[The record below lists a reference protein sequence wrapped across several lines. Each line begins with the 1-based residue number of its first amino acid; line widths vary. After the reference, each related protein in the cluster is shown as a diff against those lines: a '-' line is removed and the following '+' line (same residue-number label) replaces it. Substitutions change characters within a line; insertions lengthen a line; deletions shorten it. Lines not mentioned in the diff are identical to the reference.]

1 MRLNRIDESV
11 ADQIMMSV
19 ASMSPVALVGTM
31 TAGAIL
37 GDKFLKFLRGDE
49 LAQMKRKIERDPA
62 AFEFV
67 EDMRADRKFKKLKR
81 IVNKLARDVKKNPDD
96 PEFKT
101 LFKKAAAELNAYV
114 QTEYKRHSK
123 KFKDRYRGTKVGR
136 QAMRQMMGIK
146 EDAQLDEAESLSW
159 NKMKDS
165 EKKELVDLA
174 RVSPRA
180 AFMDWKE
187 IPSSMKARL
196 AKYLNQSTKGEY
208 RLVEDQYGP
217 YGGPPDPF
225 APLEFDPRRYMDD
238 DGDGIPNYDDPDYP
252 RDPRYYPG
260 PHPDDPMY
268 QPMPEPEIPDWMNP
282 NIPGGPYS
290 NPFGVDRPSPGWY
303 DPYFDP
309 YVPVLPSP
317 ADPEDPDNPDDPET
331 EPYDPP
337 TEPVIP
343 GTDPSS
349 PFPFGLPFPYRPKSN
364 PFAPGEPFEPEIVGT
379 QTESMKLDKR
389 VVEDQFGPIRPFP
402 GNPFLTP
409 YEPPPEG
416 IERPPLPKPEEPTY
430 PNPFVPYPIDP
441 ESIPDYDP
449 YNPPLFDP
457 YGPET
462 EPVIPGTDPKSPFPF
477 GLPYPYPLGR
487 NPFRPG
493 EPFGPILAG
502 TQMESMK
509 LDERA
514 KVPTYVIDR
523 RTKKIV
529 HGPTDTADAKL
540 YLDKQITPRKFMIRQ
555 IRGAAKKIGDSV

>member
-62 AFEFV
+62 AFDFV

-101 LFKKAAAELNAYV
+101 LFKKAAAELNAYF
-114 QTEYKRHSK
+114 QTEYKKHSK
-123 KFKDRYRGTKVGR
+123 KFKSRYRGTKVGR

-146 EDAQLDEAESLSW
+146 EDAQLHEAESLSW
-159 NKMKDS
+159 NKMKDN

-180 AFMDWKE
+180 AFMDWNE

-208 RLVEDQYGP
+208 RLVEDKYGP
-217 YGGPPDPF
+217 YGGPP
-225 APLEFDPRRYMDD
+225 PLEFDPDRYGDH
-238 DGDGIPNYDDPDYP
+238 DGDGTPNYDDPDYP
-252 RDPRYYPG
+252 RDPRYYPN
-260 PHPDDPMY
+260 PHPDN
-268 QPMPEPEIPDWMNP
+268 IPDPDPFDTDPTNP
-282 NIPGGPYS
+282 DNYDPADPDSPYS
-290 NPFGVDRPSPGWY
+290 NPFGYKRPAPGFY

-309 YVPVLPSP
+309 YVPVLPTP
-317 ADPEDPDNPDDPET
+317 GAT
-331 EPYDPP
+331 EPLDPP

-349 PFPFGLPFPYRPKSN
+349 PFPFGLPFPYRPQRP
-364 PFAPGEPFEPEIVGT
+364 PFAPGEPL
-379 QTESMKLDKR
+379 S
-389 VVEDQFGPIRPFP
+389 PIHF
-402 GNPFLTP
+402 
-409 YEPPPEG
+409 
-416 IERPPLPKPEEPTY
+416 
-430 PNPFVPYPIDP
+430 
-441 ESIPDYDP
+441 
-449 YNPPLFDP
+449 
-457 YGPET
+457 
-462 EPVIPGTDPKSPFPF
+462 
-477 GLPYPYPLGR
+477 
-487 NPFRPG
+487 
-493 EPFGPILAG
+493 AG

-523 RTKKIV
+523 KTKKIV

-555 IRGAAKKIGDSV
+555 IRGAAKKVGDTV

>member
-146 EDAQLDEAESLSW
+146 EDTQLDEAESLSW
-159 NKMKDS
+159 NKMKDN

-208 RLVEDQYGP
+208 RLVEDLP
-217 YGGPPDPF
+217 YDPY
-225 APLEFDPRRYMDD
+225 APLPFDPNRYKDD
-238 DGDGIPNYDDPDYP
+238 DGDGIPNYQDPDYYK
-252 RDPRYYPG
+252 DPRYYPD
-260 PHPDDPMY
+260 HSDRK
-268 QPMPEPEIPDWMNP
+268 PEIPDIFNP
-282 NIPGGPYS
+282 NIPGGPFS
-290 NPFGVDRPSPGWY
+290 NPFGTDRPSPGWY

-343 GTDPSS
+343 GTDPFS
-349 PFPFGLPFPYRPKSN
+349 PFPFGLPYPYRPKSN
-364 PFAPGEPFEPEIVGT
+364 PFAPGEPFAPEIAGT
-379 QTESMKLDKR
+379 QT
-389 VVEDQFGPIRPFP
+389 
-402 GNPFLTP
+402 
-409 YEPPPEG
+409 
-416 IERPPLPKPEEPTY
+416 
-430 PNPFVPYPIDP
+430 
-441 ESIPDYDP
+441 
-449 YNPPLFDP
+449 
-457 YGPET
+457 
-462 EPVIPGTDPKSPFPF
+462 
-477 GLPYPYPLGR
+477 
-487 NPFRPG
+487 
-493 EPFGPILAG
+493 
-502 TQMESMK
+502 ESMK

-523 RTKKIV
+523 KTKKIV
-529 HGPTDTADAKL
+529 HGPTDAADAKL

-555 IRGAAKKIGDSV
+555 IRGVAKKVGDKV